1 MILKEVKQLNFL
13 SNFKKENTGN
23 VKVKLKN
30 FSFITFSPILILIN
44 LFLRFI
50 THDIFLLLINCLSMN
65 EGTRFCRQTSL
76 CKI

>member
-1 MILKEVKQLNFL
+1 MPLLNNFSDFFFNKKTIFVILKEVKQLNFQ

-30 FSFITFSPILILIN
+30 FSFITFSPILIN

-50 THDIFLLLINCLSMN
+50 THDIFL
-65 EGTRFCRQTSL
+65 
-76 CKI
+76 

>member
-1 MILKEVKQLNFL
+1 MKQLNL
-13 SNFKKENTGN
+13 QRNFKKENT

-50 THDIFLLLINCLSMN
+50 THDIFL
-65 EGTRFCRQTSL
+65 
-76 CKI
+76 

>member
-1 MILKEVKQLNFL
+1 MPLLNFSDFFFNKKTIFVILKEVKQLNFL

-50 THDIFLLLINCLSMN
+50 THDIFL
-65 EGTRFCRQTSL
+65 
-76 CKI
+76 